1 MKIKIRYLNQA
12 MKMQLSNL
20 KFTFEDFVKLAG
32 FLVTFLIGYYNLVNE
47 IRENK
52 IVNNADKV
60 IINYR
65 LDKLEGMQ
73 NFRQE
78 AILPSSPNVPKK
90 EDE

>member
-1 MKIKIRYLNQA
+1 MTAINSKPLFTITDFIK
-12 MKMQLSNL
+12 
-20 KFTFEDFVKLAG
+20 FAG
-32 FLVTFLIGYYNLVNE
+32 FAFTGLMFFFNLRDE

-65 LDKLEGMQ
+65 ITTIEDFLKINNKPSIGV
-73 NFRQE
+73 
-78 AILPSSPNVPKK
+78 AILPQVPERKN

>member
-1 MKIKIRYLNQA
+1 
-12 MKMQLSNL
+12 MQLSNL
-20 KFTFEDFVKLAG
+20 KFTFEDFIKLAG
-32 FLVTFLIGYYNLVNE
+32 FMITFMFGYYNLVNE

-65 LDKLEGMQ
+65 IEKIESVLNL
-73 NFRQE
+73 RQE
-78 AILPSSPNVPKK
+78 AILTAPPSVPKK

>member
-1 MKIKIRYLNQA
+1 
-12 MKMQLSNL
+12 MQLSNL

-32 FLVTFLIGYYNLVNE
+32 FMVTFLVGYYNLVSE

-60 IINYR
+60 IINFR
-65 LDKLEGMQ
+65 LDKI
-73 NFRQE
+73 E
-78 AILPSSPNVPKK
+78 AALHINDVPSSVAVLPSQPNVPKK